1 MTTPLLLSSVASGI
15 IATAVMTAFLYL
27 PVLWGGT
34 YYDSLGAL
42 GAVFTGKVDGRSRF
56 LGGLLLLVGG
66 IVFALFYGWTFLM
79 LRGPLEPPDYT
90 ILPGLPVRVNLFFP
104 LLGIVMGLAHGV
116 FVSLL
121 TAFVI
126 ADYHPVHE
134 QREPFPVL
142 VSFVLGHV
150 AYGVVVMFFHSQ
162 FLPLLGATQA

>member
-1 MTTPLLLSSVASGI
+1 
-15 IATAVMTAFLYL
+15 
-27 PVLWGGT
+27 
-34 YYDSLGAL
+34 
-42 GAVFTGKVDGRSRF
+42 VFTGKVDGRSRF

-126 ADYHPVHE
+126 AA
-134 QREPFPVL
+134 
-142 VSFVLGHV
+142 V
-150 AYGVVVMFFHSQ
+150 AYAVVVMFFRSQ